1 MFFNTQSLSSSEDRC
16 TDPEKGAQKKRST
29 LDDLCDVVR
38 ILQVHFTVLG
48 CVQLPGSNLFGS
60 KSRGH
65 SIIMS

>member
-16 TDPEKGAQKKRST
+16 TDPEKGRST

-65 SIIMS
+65 SITMS